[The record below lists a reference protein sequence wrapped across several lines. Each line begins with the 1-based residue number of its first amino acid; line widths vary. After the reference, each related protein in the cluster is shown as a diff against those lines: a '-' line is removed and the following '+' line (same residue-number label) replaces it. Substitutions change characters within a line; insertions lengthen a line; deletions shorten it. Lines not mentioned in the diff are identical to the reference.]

1 MRTMGK
7 RALLFSFLIAM
18 LPAFM
23 PAASAFDK
31 VSSRSQASP
40 RILLPLAF
48 DTLISAERKLVGHKG
63 KIISL
68 AISSDSRQIATGGD
82 DKSIILWDRKRG
94 EPIWWSSDL
103 PDKVTETCFSAK
115 NDMLIAAIGD
125 DRLFFWD
132 AADGKPIAWFKLK
145 EELRTLTC
153 NPATDQLATAHED
166 GSIVFWDLGLIRAT
180 GAEEA
185 GSTIQSAKKGNNRKS
200 DAREGGYTALRDRAL
215 STVIKNG
222 AGKTDA
228 LAFTPDGKRLAYS
241 GGEKMIHILDIT
253 STAISRSLAGG
264 EKDLGGV
271 VITRDGK
278 HLLAVED
285 KKWLLVWD
293 MANGKLL
300 RRLGPSREDIIRIA
314 SNVDGTVVTTS
325 DKKGITFWNID
336 LPTQTG
342 FLSAGRSDLAT
353 HFYAT
358 DGSTLITADRD
369 GEATVWILP
378 GILSMVALDTAL
390 QERTRVLQLER
401 DQKISSLLSAKGE
414 FESKREYERRKK
426 RQQKEEQAL
435 RQQYERKLKGE
446 KARFAGQARSKMERL
461 YPCILSG
468 TLGGYD
474 AELGAFQAEI
484 GGVSINVPVP
494 PAKAEALAKHKDRL
508 TFSGKVRYHDAG
520 RVELVNAIMTDALT
534 GDRYPFGI
542 RLAEAEGGG
551 EMYPPST
558 SVPSPRKSLP
568 LLEIRSVSLI
578 EPSGN
583 GALDAGETGSIRVEI
598 RNSGAGGAEGVT
610 LAARMT
616 DAEKGGDGLTFDPDV
631 VIGPVA
637 AGETRILELSIYAGE
652 EAAGREARMQLT
664 ALEQDGFDSKP
675 LNLNFT
681 VRAMVPPDLNVAK
694 VELMDADG
702 HRKITKG
709 KEITATLTLRNSGG
723 GAARGVRVLAE
734 VSDPNIRLLSESE
747 HFLDIIKANETK
759 KAIFTFAVTRRYAGP
774 AQLPL
779 TFVVEEERPRYS
791 VRPDLRLVLNQ
802 EAPEIRTV
810 RVAADEQ
817 AKKEEDV
824 SVPPLF
830 SIARRGFTSND
841 LAIVIG
847 IDRYQELPRSE
858 FAYNDAR
865 SVKEYLH
872 ALGFAERNIEFLAEE
887 RATLSAIIKS
897 VETWLPNRM
906 KEGARVLFYYSGH
919 GAPDPASGE
928 AYLVPY
934 DGDPA
939 YLGDTGYPVK
949 RLYEKLSRL
958 RASEVIVIMDSCFSG
973 TGGRSVL
980 AKGARPLVLMADTGR
995 IPSNM
1000 AVLSSTQGG
1009 QISTSLQDKE
1019 HGAFT
1024 YYLLKAIKEGKEDI
1038 QEVYQYLRPL
1048 VEDAAKGLNVSQ
1060 SPSLI
1065 FGSSREGGFRLL
1077 MK

>member
-7 RALLFSFLIAM
+7 RALLFSLLLAI
-18 LPAFM
+18 LPLFV
-23 PAASAFDK
+23 PAASATDK
-31 VSSRSQASP
+31 VSSRPKASP

-63 KIISL
+63 KIIAL
-68 AISSDSRQIATGGD
+68 AVSSDSRQIATGGE
-82 DKSIILWDRKRG
+82 DKSVILWDRKRG
-94 EPIWWSSDL
+94 EPLWWNGDL
-103 PDKVTETCFSAK
+103 PDKVTEACFSAK
-115 NDMLIAAIGD
+115 NDMLIAGVGD

-132 AADGKPIAWFKLK
+132 AADGKPVAWFKLK
-145 EELRTLTC
+145 EDLRALAC
-153 NPATDQLATAHED
+153 NPAANQLATAHED
-166 GSIVFWDLGLIRAT
+166 GSIMLWDLGLIRAT
-180 GAEEA
+180 GGGEA
-185 GSTIQSAKKGNNRKS
+185 GAPLPAEGKGGRKKSEGRKDGDS
-200 DAREGGYTALRDRAL
+200 ALRDKAVVKVL
-215 STVIKNG
+215 KNG
-222 AGKTDA
+222 TGKGAA
-228 LAFTPDGKRLAYS
+228 LAFTPDGKGLACS
-241 GGEKMIHILDIT
+241 GREKVVHIWDLAR
-253 STAISRSLAGG
+253 SAISRSFAGG
-264 EKDLGGV
+264 EKDLWGV

-293 MANGKLL
+293 MASGKLL
-300 RRLGPSREDIIRIA
+300 RRLGPADEDIFRIW
-314 SNVDGTVVTTS
+314 SNINGTVVTTS

-336 LPTQTG
+336 MPKQIG
-342 FLSAGRSDLAT
+342 FLPAGRSDIVT
-353 HFYAT
+353 HHFSP
-358 DGSTLITADRD
+358 DGSTLISADKD
-369 GEATVWILP
+369 GVATLWSLP
-378 GILSMVALDTAL
+378 GILSLAALDAAL
-390 QERTRVLQLER
+390 QERTRVLQQER
-401 DQKISSLLSAKGE
+401 DQKISRLSTAKGE

-426 RQQKEEQAL
+426 RQDKEEQTL
-435 RQQYERKLKGE
+435 RQQYERRINGE
-446 KARFAGQARSKMERL
+446 KARFAGQLKAEKERL

-474 AELGAFQAEI
+474 AELAAYQAEI
-484 GGVSINVPVP
+484 GGVTIAVPVP

-520 RVELVNAIMTDALT
+520 RVELINAYMTDLLT

-551 EMYPPST
+551 EIYPPST
-558 SVPSPRKSLP
+558 SVSPPRRSLP
-568 LLEIRSVSLI
+568 SLEIRSVSLL

-598 RNSGAGGAEGVT
+598 RNSGAGAAEGAV

-631 VIGPVA
+631 VIGSLA
-637 AGETRILELSIYAGE
+637 AGETRILELSISAGE
-652 EAAGREARMQLT
+652 ETKGREVRLQLT
-664 ALEQDGFDSKP
+664 VLEQDGFDSKP
-675 LNLNFT
+675 LILNFT
-681 VRAMVPPDLNVAK
+681 VRAMVPPELDVAK
-694 VELMDADG
+694 IELMDADG
-702 HRKITKG
+702 RRMITRG

-723 GAARGVRVLAE
+723 GAARGVRLLAE
-734 VSDPNIRLLSESE
+734 VSDPNVRLFGESE
-747 HFLDIIKANETK
+747 LFLDTIRAGETK
-759 KAIFTFAVTRRYAGP
+759 KATFTFAVTRRYAGP
-774 AQLPL
+774 AQLPF
-779 TFVVEEERPRYS
+779 TFVIEEERPRYS

-802 EAPEIRTV
+802 EAPEIRSV
-810 RVAADEQ
+810 RVAAVEQ

-830 SIARRGFTSND
+830 SIARRAFTAND

-865 SVKEYLH
+865 AVKGYLH
-872 ALGFAERNIEFLAEE
+872 SLGFAERNIEFLAEE

-906 KEGARVLFYYSGH
+906 KEGGRVLFYYSGH

-934 DGDPA
+934 DGDPS
-939 YLGDTGYPVK
+939 YLGDTGYPLK
-949 RLYEKLSRL
+949 RLYEKLARV
-958 RASEVIVIMDSCFSG
+958 RASEVIVIMDACFTG
-973 TGGRSVL
+973 AGGRSVL

-1000 AVLSSTQGG
+1000 AVLSSAQGG

-1024 YYLLKAIKEGKEDI
+1024 YYFLKAIKEGKEDI
-1038 QEVYQYLRPL
+1038 QEVYKYLRPL

-1065 FGSSREGGFRLL
+1065 FGNSGEGGFRLL